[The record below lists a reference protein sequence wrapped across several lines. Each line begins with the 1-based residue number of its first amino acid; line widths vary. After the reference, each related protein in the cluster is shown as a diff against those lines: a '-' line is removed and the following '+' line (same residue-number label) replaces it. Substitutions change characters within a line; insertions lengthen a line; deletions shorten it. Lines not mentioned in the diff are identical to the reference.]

1 MVNMLCWG
9 AGSIW
14 FPFQSLA
21 PQVPALIFHHGLADD
36 RLHALEDAQ
45 SVAQDIPEGQLLVEA
60 VARWQLGTG
69 IADSTSRHGG

>member
-1 MVNMLCWG
+1 
-9 AGSIW
+9 
-14 FPFQSLA
+14 LA